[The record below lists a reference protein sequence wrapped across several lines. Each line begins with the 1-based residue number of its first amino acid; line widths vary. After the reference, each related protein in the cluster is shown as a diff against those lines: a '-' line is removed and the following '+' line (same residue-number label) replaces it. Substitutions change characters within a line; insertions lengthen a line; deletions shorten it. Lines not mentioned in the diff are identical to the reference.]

1 MAVFSVNA
9 GFDCGA
15 RFTKA
20 VLLSGRRIVAHAV
33 VPTGADENRAARTAL
48 DKALAAADLCMD
60 RIAGTA
66 VAGGAGIS
74 CADLVIS
81 GGEALAK
88 GVRFF
93 FPNAGTAMDV
103 GAVEARAIRMDANGR
118 VLDTA
123 VNEKCAAASGAIV
136 EAAAEWTAVPLESM
150 GSVAI
155 QGEGC
160 PRLQAQCLVFA
171 AFQLPTLLRSG
182 VSRADISQ
190 TIHAAMAARIAAL
203 VRRIGRS
210 GEVALVGGMALFPAF
225 ASYVKREL
233 QLESLLVPREP
244 LLAGAAGAAL
254 AASERPPAQR
264 RPSVDQQPPIQAR
277 KAFAWPREIDP
288 GGFPGKVPQR
298 CHTDIDWRGARFI
311 TLGID
316 TGTVCIKAVLMAD
329 GRMRAGACLPTPAP
343 DADSVQKTV
352 RLALDIADDSAA
364 DRIDCCVATG
374 GGVRIPFAR
383 RTITEPA
390 CHARGA
396 HFFFGGSV
404 RTVID
409 AGGQSIKAIQ
419 CDAQGRVNRFLIQD
433 KCAAGTGSGLDFLAV
448 LLGTDVNAFGGL
460 SASAGD
466 GQDEACKECCVAHV
480 GSVLRRR
487 LDQGASQRQ
496 VLISGCRIT
505 AQQIHALAAK
515 LNPAPELAVTGGM
528 AKNRLVV
535 DRLHALL
542 GFKPLNT
549 PWDPQLAGAAGAAL
563 FAYAL
568 CRKGK
573 AGKALL
579 VGSRRW
585 E

>member
-20 VLLSGRRIVAHAV
+20 VLLSGRRIIAHAV

-48 DKALAAADLCMD
+48 DKALAAADLCID

-66 VAGGAGIS
+66 VTGGAGIS

-81 GGEALAK
+81 DGEALAK
-88 GVRFF
+88 GVRLF

-103 GAVEARAIRMDANGR
+103 GAVAARAIRMDANGK
-118 VLDTA
+118 VIDTA

-136 EAAAEWTAVPLESM
+136 EAAAEWTAVSLESM
-150 GSVAI
+150 GPVAMP
-155 QGEGC
+155 GEGC

-171 AFQLPTLLRSG
+171 ASRLPTLLRSG
-182 VSRADISQ
+182 VSLADISQ
-190 TIHAAMAARIAAL
+190 AIHAAMAARIASL
-203 VRRIGRS
+203 VRRIGMS
-210 GEVALVGGMALFPAF
+210 KDVVLVGGMALFPAF
-225 ASYVKREL
+225 KKNLMREL

-254 AASERPPAQR
+254 AASERPPDQR
-264 RPSVDQQPPIQAR
+264 RPSVDPQPPMQAR
-277 KAFAWPREIDP
+277 KAFAWPREIGP
-288 GGFPGKVPQR
+288 GGFHSQMPQR

-316 TGTVCIKAVLMAD
+316 TGTVCTKAVLMAD
-329 GRMRAGACLPTPAP
+329 GRMHAGVCLPTPAP
-343 DADSVQKTV
+343 DADSVQTAV
-352 RLALDIADDSAA
+352 RLVLEVADDLSA

-374 GGVRIPFAR
+374 GGGVRIPFAR
-383 RTITEPA
+383 RSVTEAA

-396 HFFFGGSV
+396 LFFYGGGV

-409 AGGQSIKAIQ
+409 AGGQSIKAIE
-419 CDAQGRVNRFLIQD
+419 CDAQGRVKRFLTQD
-433 KCAAGTGSGLDFLAV
+433 KCAAGTGSGLDFVAA
-448 LLGTDVNAFGGL
+448 LLGTNVEAEAFERMPAL
-460 SASAGD
+460 
-466 GQDEACKECCVAHV
+466 DEAVPDDAFKECCVACV

-487 LDQGASQRQ
+487 LDQGASRRQ

-563 FAYAL
+563 FAHAL
-568 CRKGK
+568 CCKGK
-573 AGKALL
+573 AGKAPLA
-579 VGSRRW
+579 
-585 E
+585 